1 MQQTSFKLEQRSGT
15 VSRRAVLV
23 GSVLCGFGTRIA
35 DAEEQAPIAYGVSA
49 LTEGTG
55 MVAIPPGDFRMG
67 SAAGNEDEEPVH
79 RVRITRGF
87 EMSKFEVTQ
96 TQWEGVLAE
105 AHPRPGVPL
114 LNGDGVEVSRTPSH
128 FKGRSLP
135 VESVSWSDVQVFLAR
150 LNLRQPAYLY
160 RLPTE
165 AEWEYACTAGK
176 TSAASGWR
184 QDNSDQSTH
193 PVGEKQANSFGLHD
207 MQGNVAEWVQ
217 DWYGRN
223 YFQESPENDP
233 QGPRTG
239 SYKIFKGGSWLASET
254 HCRAAFRGFE
264 FPESR
269 LYNVGFRVVRIPRD
283 AGQITATP

>member
-1 MQQTSFKLEQRSGT
+1 MPRPVDQTSLRPDQPTGT
-15 VSRRAVLV
+15 ISRRTLLL
-23 GSVLCGFGTRIA
+23 GSVLCAFNSRVRG
-35 DAEEQAPIAYGVSA
+35 DEEQPANAYGVSA

-55 MVAIPPGDFRMG
+55 MVHIPPGEFRMG
-67 SAAGNEDEEPVH
+67 SERGNEDEEPIH
-79 RVRITRGF
+79 RVRITHGF

-96 TQWEGVLAE
+96 AQWEGVLAE
-105 AHPRPGVPL
+105 AHPQPGVPL

-135 VESVSWSDVQVFLAR
+135 VESVSWSDVHLFLGR
-150 LNLRQPAYLY
+150 LNVRQPAYIY

-176 TSAASGWR
+176 TSAMSGWH

-193 PVGEKQANSFGLHD
+193 PVGGKQPNALGLYD
-207 MQGNVAEWVQ
+207 MEGNVAEWVH

-223 YFQESPENDP
+223 YYQQTPEKDP
-233 QGPRTG
+233 EGPQTG
-239 SYKIFKGGSWLASET
+239 SYKVFKGGSWLDSET

-264 FPESR
+264 FPGSR
-269 LYNVGFRVVRIPRD
+269 LYNVGFRVVRTPR
-283 AGQITATP
+283 